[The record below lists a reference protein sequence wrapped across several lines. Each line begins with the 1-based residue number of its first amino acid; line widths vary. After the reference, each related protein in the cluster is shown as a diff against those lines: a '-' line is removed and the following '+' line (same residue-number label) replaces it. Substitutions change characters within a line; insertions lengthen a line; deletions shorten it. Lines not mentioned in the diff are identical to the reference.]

1 MNDTTFVKE
10 KKIKDYSV
18 IDNTFLRDDSLSMSA
33 KGLFA
38 YFLFLPDD
46 WVIYQSELVNHF
58 SNGRDAIRNATK
70 ELEAHGYLEK
80 ELKKD
85 EKNRFAGYKYI
96 IHEKPIAPKETV
108 EKTEKSRAGF
118 PAAGFPFAGNPK
130 TEVSVSGNPPLP
142 ITDNIPNTNKPNTAL
157 NSFADAHEFK
167 DADACTPAEP
177 HTPPRKAVCQPLP
190 YAEDS
195 PDNEDCQDITI
206 SGTSFPDDIKN
217 SGTQRFLN
225 IPPAHTE
232 TQDIFREQEVTMH
245 TVSDLNSS
253 EDRQAASEET
263 SPLNSES
270 SGTHSAGGGFPFADE
285 AKPAR
290 TKKASPRKKSPR
302 KTLSDEELDG
312 HFAALDSETVRRMHG
327 ITETLYKKARIADP
341 LYVRSGNFLR
351 NQTKKLTDFLASS
364 GRTADEAEGVF
375 NFGFTDSFWCNVV
388 VSVDI
393 FIRNYTKI
401 LQKMRERR
409 PAQQAAVKRES
420 AFESAGIGRGD
431 YREEW

>member
-46 WVIYQSELVNHF
+46 WVIYQSELANHF

-80 ELKKD
+80 EPKKD

-96 IHEKPIAPKETV
+96 IHEKPIAPKKTA
-108 EKTEKSRAGF
+108 EKTEKSRASF
-118 PAAGFPFAGNPK
+118 PAAGFPFAGKPK
-130 TEVSVSGNPPLP
+130 TENPVSGNPPLP
-142 ITDNIPNTNKPNTAL
+142 ITDNILNTNKPNTAL

-177 HTPPRKAVCQPLP
+177 QTPPSKAVCQSLP
-190 YAEDS
+190 RTEDS
-195 PDNEDCQDITI
+195 PDDIM
-206 SGTSFPDDIKN
+206 N
-217 SGTQRFLN
+217 SGTPRFFN
-225 IPPAHTE
+225 ISPAHTE
-232 TQDIFREQEVTMH
+232 TLDIFREQEETMH
-245 TVSDLNSS
+245 PAGDLNSS

-263 SPLNSES
+263 GPLNLES
-270 SGTHSAGGGFPFADE
+270 SGTHSAAGGFPFADE
-285 AKPAR
+285 AKPERA
-290 TKKASPRKKSPR
+290 KKVSPRKKSPR

-351 NQTKKLTDFLASS
+351 NQTKKLTDFLSSS
-364 GRTADEAEGVF
+364 GRTADEAESVF

-409 PAQQAAVKRES
+409 PAQQSAVKRES